1 MSRLRAW
8 WARVPDGIRVAMALF
23 GFASLVATTAW
34 TARDVW
40 GNQAALP
47 ERVGMLEGRVDRHA
61 AQIDSLRARD
71 AATNARLDHTNARL
85 DRILCLLEAQAGV
98 RPVSECVR

>member
-1 MSRLRAW
+1 MSSLRAW

-34 TARDVW
+34 AARGAW
-40 GNQAALP
+40 GDQAALP
-47 ERVGMLEGRVDRHA
+47 ERVGTLEGRVDRHA

>member
-1 MSRLRAW
+1 MSKLRAW

-23 GFASLVATTAW
+23 GFASLVATTTW

-47 ERVGMLEGRVDRHA
+47 ARVGKLESRVDLHS

-71 AATNARLDHTNARL
+71 AATNARLDQTNARL
-85 DRILCLLEAQAGV
+85 DRILCLLEAQIGV

>member
-1 MSRLRAW
+1 MSSLRAW
-8 WARVPDGIRVAMALF
+8 WARVPDGIRVAMSLF

-47 ERVGMLEGRVDRHA
+47 ERVGLHS

-71 AATNARLDHTNARL
+71 AATNARLDQTNARL
-85 DRILCLLEAQAGV
+85 DRVLCLLEAQTGV